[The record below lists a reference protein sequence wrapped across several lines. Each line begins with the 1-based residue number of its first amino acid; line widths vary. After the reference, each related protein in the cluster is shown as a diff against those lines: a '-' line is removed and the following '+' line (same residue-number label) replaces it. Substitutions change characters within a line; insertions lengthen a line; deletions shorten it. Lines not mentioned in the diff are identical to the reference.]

1 MKRFSQIVS
10 YLLVGVAASVGTI
23 IGMNSRPAAPD
34 PGQTVVYSDKLLEV
48 QTLIEEKFIGEVE
61 TAELY
66 EGAAAGM
73 VGATGDRWSYY
84 MTAEEYASYLETMA
98 NAYVGVGITI
108 QVRED
113 GYLDVTQVT
122 KGGGA
127 EAAGVQV
134 GDIITAVEGRDAAE
148 LGTSGA
154 RDIIRGEEGTFVTV
168 TFRRDGVSMD
178 LTLERRYIET
188 EVATGTMLEG
198 NIGLVT
204 IVNFDE
210 RCYSETVSII
220 ETLRQA
226 GAKALI
232 FDVRHNPG
240 GYKSELV
247 DLLDYL
253 LPEGVLFRSEHY
265 TGAVEVD
272 ESDASYLDM
281 PMAVLINGD
290 SYSAAEFFAAALR
303 EYDAAVLVGEATT
316 GKGYF
321 QNTFT
326 LSDGSAVNLSTGRY
340 TTPNGVCLAG
350 VGLTPDVTVEVDEET
365 AMAIYG
371 GTLAP
376 MEDPQILAAAEQ
388 LKGEE

>member
-1 MKRFSQIVS
+1 MKRILQGIS
-10 YLLVGVAASVGTI
+10 YLLVAVTASIGTI
-23 IGMNSRPAAPD
+23 IGMNSKPTVADPEQAA
-34 PGQTVVYSDKLLEV
+34 VYSDKLLEV
-48 QTLIEEKFIGEVE
+48 QGLIEERFIGEVD
-61 TAELY
+61 TQSLY

-73 VGATGDRWSYY
+73 VSATGDRWSYY
-84 MTAEEYASYLETMA
+84 MTAEEYGSYLETMA

-113 GYLDVTQVT
+113 GYLDVVQVAR
-122 KGGGA
+122 GGGA
-127 EAAGVQV
+127 EAAGVRV
-134 GDIITAVEGRDAAE
+134 GDIITAVEGQDAAQIG
-148 LGTSGA
+148 LDGA
-154 RDIIRGEEGTFVTV
+154 RDIIRGEEGTFVNV
-168 TFRRDGVSMD
+168 TFSRDGAAVE

-188 EVATGTMLEG
+188 DVATGTMLEG

-220 ETLRQA
+220 ETLRAA

-247 DLLDYL
+247 ALLDYL

-265 TGAVEVD
+265 TGKVEED
-272 ESDASYLDM
+272 TSDASYLDM

-290 SYSAAEFFAAALR
+290 SYSAAEFFAAALE
-303 EYDAAVLVGEATT
+303 EYDAAVLVGQPTT

-321 QNTFT
+321 QNCFE

-340 TTPNGVCLAG
+340 TTPKGVCLAG

-376 MEDPQILAAAEQ
+376 MEDPQILAAVEQ

>member
-1 MKRFSQIVS
+1 
-10 YLLVGVAASVGTI
+10 
-23 IGMNSRPAAPD
+23 
-34 PGQTVVYSDKLLEV
+34 
-48 QTLIEEKFIGEVE
+48 
-61 TAELY
+61 
-66 EGAAAGM
+66 M